1 MDRSWMN
8 AHRTSHEY
16 QMGVEGFIAFAK
28 RNVPSKD
35 GKYFCP
41 CVKCVN
47 CIRKSVEDIRGDLI
61 CDGINLRYQK
71 WFLHGEL
78 AIIEQPSTSENVE
91 VTAVGEEYDDGMDDM
106 INDIWEGSF
115 SAVNDFQK
123 LRSDADTPLFPGCEK
138 YTRLTGVLKL
148 LQIKTE

>member
-16 QMGVEGFIAFAK
+16 QMGVEGFIAFA
-28 RNVPSKD
+28 NVPNKD

-61 CDGINLRYQK
+61 FYGINLRY
-71 WFLHGEL
+71 
-78 AIIEQPSTSENVE
+78 
-91 VTAVGEEYDDGMDDM
+91 
-106 INDIWEGSF
+106 
-115 SAVNDFQK
+115 
-123 LRSDADTPLFPGCEK
+123 TPLIF
-138 YTRLTGVLKL
+138 VLQFYGSKRRFDQESEIDTIRQHIAGYYL
-148 LQIKTE
+148 NHALDNDESD

>member
-1 MDRSWMN
+1 MLAEWMLAKGLLPWTLLEMTYRSNRMDRSWMN

-71 WFLHGEL
+71 WFL
-78 AIIEQPSTSENVE
+78 
-91 VTAVGEEYDDGMDDM
+91 
-106 INDIWEGSF
+106 
-115 SAVNDFQK
+115 
-123 LRSDADTPLFPGCEK
+123 PLG
-138 YTRLTGVLKL
+138 
-148 LQIKTE
+148 